1 MPLPYAL
8 AAPLPGALHASW
20 STGATAV
27 TYTNAGLTLLADA
40 WQTNGAQTAITY
52 VALGLGCGT
61 LASPLTSG
69 TPYTAVP
76 LASGLVAALSVG
88 QSLTLIDSGGDT
100 ATLTVASPGASIG
113 ATSVP
118 INSFTPS
125 VNFAAG
131 SGVTT
136 TPAATDLSLFNEVY
150 RLAALSGVAGATPG
164 ESLNA
169 AYFDPSTPAATY
181 VEVGYFGGSTASSS
195 AGTGTLIARDVQF
208 WAHTL
213 GADSA
218 SFQIDTKLSL
228 T

>member
-20 STGATAV
+20 TTGASNV

-52 VALGLGCGT
+52 VAIGLGCGA
-61 LASPLTSG
+61 LASQLNSG
-69 TPYTAVP
+69 TAYTALP
-76 LASGLVAALSVG
+76 LASGLTAALSVG
-88 QSLTLIDSGGDT
+88 QSLTLIDAGGDT
-100 ATLTVASPGASIG
+100 ATLTVASPGAAMS
-113 ATSVP
+113 ATSIP

-136 TPAATDLSLFNEVY
+136 TPAATDLGLFNETY
-150 RLAALSGVAGATPG
+150 RIAALAGVAGANPG
-164 ESLNA
+164 ESLNS

-181 VEVGYFGGSTASSS
+181 VEVGYFGGSTATSGT
-195 AGTGTLIARDVQF
+195 GTGTLIARDVQF
-208 WAHTL
+208 WAHTA

-218 SFQIDTKLSL
+218 SFQVDTKLSL
-228 T
+228 S